1 MKKMKLEKYEA
12 PEMEVVLFESGDIIT
27 ASGGGGT
34 ITDPDAGDGEDL

>member
-27 ASGGGGT
+27 ASGDGPA
-34 ITDPDAGDGEDL
+34 IGDGEEPEV

>member
-27 ASGGGGT
+27 ASGDGPVIGGG
-34 ITDPDAGDGEDL
+34 DGNAGEDL

>member
-1 MKKMKLEKYEA
+1 MKLEKYEA

-27 ASGGGGT
+27 ASGGGT